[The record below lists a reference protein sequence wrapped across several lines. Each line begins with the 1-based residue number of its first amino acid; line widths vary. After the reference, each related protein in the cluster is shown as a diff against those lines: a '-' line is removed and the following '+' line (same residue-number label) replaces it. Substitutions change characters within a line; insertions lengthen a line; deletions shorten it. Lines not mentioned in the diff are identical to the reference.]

1 VFFVPPW
8 PVSFVRTSL
17 RYDRV
22 LVFLRRDRT
31 VIRHFSTA
39 LLLST
44 VFLVFA
50 EPIQA
55 QQGGARRQ
63 PPPGSPFAGGMPQ
76 GEPTAETLQLTVADI
91 IHRALEY
98 NLGVL
103 LSEQSVAHAGGARR
117 MALSELLPNIN
128 AHVSESRR
136 RDNLEAFGFRPST
149 FGIPRV
155 IGPFNTFD
163 ARVSLSQSLIDLR
176 ATNETRAETHNVE
189 AARYSY
195 KSARDLVVLVA
206 ANAYLEVLA
215 SDARAQSA
223 RAQLQTSQTLY
234 QQAQDLK
241 QNGIVAGIDV
251 LRAEVRVNGDRQRV
265 TVSQNDFAKARLQL
279 ARIIGLPVGQA
290 FTVSA
295 QLPNVP
301 VPEMTVEQAL
311 AQAYRNRPDYLAAQ
325 ERVRAAEAFR
335 AAAVSENLPS
345 VRLNADYGAL
355 GLKASDTVAT
365 YTLAGSVNIPIFQ
378 GGRTQG
384 RIAQAEADLRQR
396 RAEAEDMRAEVY
408 YDVRAAFFDLQAT
421 GEQLEVALRSRE
433 LANQELTQA
442 RDRFTAGVANN
453 LEVVQA
459 QQSVTTAEE
468 QYIDAL
474 LGYDVAKAVL
484 ARSLGDA
491 EAAVQRILGP
501 GTP

>member
-1 VFFVPPW
+1 MFGRWDLGFW
-8 PVSFVRTSL
+8 DFSS
-17 RYDRV
+17 YDCV
-22 LVFLRRDRT
+22 LVFLRARRT
-31 VIRHFSTA
+31 VIRHLPTIFLLIT
-39 LLLST
+39 LLS
-44 VFLVFA
+44 VSMAPL
-50 EPIQA
+50 QA
-55 QQGGARRQ
+55 QQAGALRRL
-63 PPPGSPFAGGMPQ
+63 PPDSPFAGGVPQ
-76 GEPTAETLQLTVADI
+76 GEPTPETLQLTVAEI
-91 IHRALEY
+91 IRRALEH

-103 LSEQSVAHAGGARR
+103 LSEQSVTHTGGARR
-117 MALSELLPNIN
+117 IALSQLLPNIN
-128 AHVSESRR
+128 AYVSEARR
-136 RDNLEAFGFRPST
+136 RENLEAFGFNPST

-155 IGPFNTFD
+155 VGPFNNFD
-163 ARVSLSQSLIDLR
+163 ARVSLSQTLVDLR
-176 ATNETRAETHNVE
+176 ATNETRAESHNLE
-189 AARYSY
+189 AARHSY
-195 KSARDLVVLVA
+195 KSARDLVVLA
-206 ANAYLEVLA
+206 AAYGYLEVLA
-215 SDARAQSA
+215 ADARTQSA
-223 RAQLQTSQTLY
+223 RAQLQTSQAIY

-251 LRAEVRVNGDRQRV
+251 LRAEVRLNGDRQRV
-265 TVSQNDFAKARLQL
+265 TSSQNDFEKARLQL
-279 ARIIGLPVGQA
+279 ARVIGLPVGQA
-290 FTVSA
+290 FVVSA

-301 VPEMTVEQAL
+301 VPEMTIEQAL
-311 AQAYRNRPDYLAAQ
+311 AQAYRSRPDYLAAQ
-325 ERVRAAEAFR
+325 ERVRAAEASR

-365 YTLAGSVNIPIFQ
+365 YSLAGSVNIPIFQ

-384 RIAQAEADLRQR
+384 RIAQADADLRQR

-421 GEQLEVALRSRE
+421 GEQLEVAIRSRE

-442 RDRFTAGVANN
+442 RDRFAAGVANN

-459 QQSVTTAEE
+459 QQSVTTVEE

-484 ARSLGDA
+484 AQSLGDA